1 MLLWII
7 YMIILGLVIWVGFKY
22 DCLKYERKNNDVIF
36 DKEDF
41 FRYINRY
48 ESQEY
53 DSLEIAA
60 KE

>member
-1 MLLWII
+1 
-7 YMIILGLVIWVGFKY
+7 MIILGLVIWVGFKY

-53 DSLEIAA
+53 DSLEIAV